1 MLPERTIL
9 TIDFGNTA
17 MKAAVF
23 EGERLVQSVVGTGST
38 HEAVDALQTFH
49 SVEGICYCCVGA
61 DRENLLEHLR
71 HTGLPMVA
79 LGPETP
85 LPIEVCYGS
94 RATLGADRLAAAVG
108 VAGEE
113 EAVLVVDAGTAVTC
127 DLVAD
132 RRFLGGNIS
141 PGLKLRFHSLHEFTS
156 RLPLVSPDGE
166 LPVFGHDT
174 QTAIR
179 AGVMN
184 GLVWELAGAFET
196 ARSEYKN
203 IKMVIT
209 GGDAAILAPLLA
221 EHGIEAV
228 ADSET
233 VGRGLVRIFNYNNDL

>member
-1 MLPERTIL
+1 M
-9 TIDFGNTA
+9 
-17 MKAAVF
+17 
-23 EGERLVQSVVGTGST
+23 
-38 HEAVDALQTFH
+38 
-49 SVEGICYCCVGA
+49 
-61 DRENLLEHLR
+61 
-71 HTGLPMVA
+71 
-79 LGPETP
+79 
-85 LPIEVCYGS
+85 
-94 RATLGADRLAAAVG
+94 
-108 VAGEE
+108 AGEE

>member
-1 MLPERTIL
+1 MLSERTIL

-38 HEAVDALQTFH
+38 HEAVDALLTFH

-71 HTGLPMVA
+71 DTGLPMVE
-79 LGPETP
+79 LGPETQ
-85 LPIEVCYGS
+85 LPIEVRYGS

-108 VAGEE
+108 VAGEG
-113 EAVLVVDAGTAVTC
+113 AVLVVDAGTAVTC

-184 GLVWELAGAFET
+184 GLVWELSGAFEA
-196 ARSEYKN
+196 ARREYKN

-221 EHGIEAV
+221 DHGVEVV
-228 ADSET
+228 ADSGT